1 MDNDV
6 AVTRLERELQA
17 LILEWERFFSRDRRL
32 PPQKE
37 RIDLSRKI
45 RRLFEHGVRGSGA
58 QFRLEQLQ
66 HRFNTY
72 NQLWER
78 QLREREEGRRSGNWR
93 RPGARRPDTRPP
105 AAVQG
110 SAGAPSL
117 YDRYVRE
124 MERLGQKVGVD
135 RQEFEDRIQRQKR
148 RAERKLGRPV
158 TLDVVVSDGKVRLA
172 ARAVKGENG
181 EG

>member
-1 MDNDV
+1 MSDEAAV
-6 AVTRLERELQA
+6 ARLERELRD

-37 RIDLSRKI
+37 RTDLSRRI
-45 RRLFEHGVRGSGA
+45 RRLFEHGVHGSAA

-78 QLREREEGRRSGNWR
+78 QLREREEGRRSGVWR
-93 RPGARRPDTRPP
+93 RPGARRPDAPAP

-110 SAGAPSL
+110 GGSRAAL
-117 YDRYVRE
+117 YDRYVAE
-124 MERLGQKVGVD
+124 MRRLGREVTVD
-135 RQEFEDRIQRQKR
+135 REAFERRVRRQRKQV
-148 RAERKLGRPV
+148 EQQLGRPV
-158 TLDVVVSDGKVRLA
+158 ELDVVVSDGKVRLA
-172 ARAVKGENG
+172 ARAVKGEKR
-181 EG
+181 